1 MKRYALGIEYDGSG
15 FNGWQAQA
23 NDPSVQVCVENAISK
38 IANHP
43 LRLAC
48 AGRTD
53 TGVHAVC
60 QVAHFDSQ
68 VIRTERQWVLGINS
82 HLPDTV
88 CVRWVQ
94 QVDEEFHA
102 RFSAIERHYQYRIL
116 NRWVRPA
123 LRVGLV
129 SWCRRPLD
137 IEIMNTAVGALLGEH
152 DFSAFRSAGCKAN
165 HAVRE
170 VTKVSVQRKEDE
182 IILNIAANSFLYHM
196 VRNIAGSLIKIGH
209 GEKPVEWMGKLL
221 AEGDRKQAGMTAP
234 ADGLYFMSV
243 RYPDAFRIPG
253 DLAAFPQVR

>member
-1 MKRYALGIEYDGSG
+1 MTRYALGIEYDGSG

-23 NDPSVQVCVENAISK
+23 NGPSVQICVENALGK
-38 IANHP
+38 VADHP

-60 QVAHFDSQ
+60 QIAHFDSEAT
-68 VIRTERQWVLGINS
+68 RSERQWILGINS
-82 HLPDTV
+82 HLPNTV
-88 CVRWVQ
+88 CIRWVR
-94 QVDEEFHA
+94 QVSEDFHA

-123 LRVGLV
+123 LRTGLV

-137 IEIMNTAVGALLGEH
+137 AEKMNTAVNALLGEH

-170 VTKVSVQRKEDE
+170 ITRVSVHRNQDN
-182 IILNIAANSFLYHM
+182 IVFNIAANGFLYHM
-196 VRNIAGSLIKIGH
+196 VRNIAGSLIKIGQ
-209 GEKPVEWMGKLL
+209 GEKPVQWLEKLL
-221 AEGDRKQAGMTAP
+221 AEGDRKKAAMMAP
-234 ADGLYFMSV
+234 ADGLYLMSA
-243 RYPDAFRIPG
+243 RYAESFRIPEE
-253 DLAAFPQVR
+253 LTAFPPGN